1 MTAGATTGAPGQPF
15 QFPAEQQEQRK
26 RAEKLSWLSLALL
39 VSTAIVVWATLG
51 QSEAMKTAWVEDLLG
66 LVPPIVLLVALRVES
81 RAPTKRFPYGYFRI
95 TSIAFLITAAVLS
108 LAGLWL
114 LYDSVTK
121 LVAKERPPV
130 GAMTLFG
137 HTLWAG
143 WPMIAALTYCVGIG
157 ILLGRLK
164 GPVAEKLNDR
174 ALAADADM
182 NKAGWMSEGA
192 AIIGILLI
200 GYGKWWGD
208 SLAAAFISLNI
219 VRDGWKNLR
228 QVVADLMDESPT
240 KLGGHELE
248 SLPERIRDAAERLP
262 WVEKAAVRLREH
274 GHVISGD
281 VFIVPRDEAH
291 LVSRVEQA
299 AGDLTKVDWRIYS
312 LTVMPVSSLD
322 DEARQRRS
330 AAS

>member
-1 MTAGATTGAPGQPF
+1 MTAGATPGAKAEPF
-15 QFPAEQQEQRK
+15 QFPPEQQQQRK
-26 RAEKLSWLSLALL
+26 RARTLSWLSLALL
-39 VSTAIVVWATLG
+39 ISTAVLVWATLG

-66 LVPPIVLLVALRVES
+66 LVPPIVMLVALRVEN
-81 RAPTKRFPYGYFRI
+81 RAPSKRYPYGYFRVV
-95 TSIAFLITAAVLS
+95 SIAFLITAAVLS

-114 LYDSVTK
+114 LRDSVAK
-121 LVAKERPPV
+121 LIARERPPV

-137 HTLWAG
+137 HTVWAG
-143 WPMIAALTYCVGIG
+143 WPMIAALTYCVAIG

-219 VRDGWKNLR
+219 VRDGWVNLR

-248 SLPERIRDAAERLP
+248 ALPDKIRAAAEQLP
-262 WVEKAAVRLREH
+262 WVDKAAVRLREH

-281 VFIVPRDEAH
+281 VFIVPRD
-291 LVSRVEQA
+291 QGQ
-299 AGDLTKVDWRIYS
+299 GDLVKRIERAADDLAKVDWRIYS
-312 LTVMPVSSLD
+312 LTVMPVSELD
-322 DEARQRRS
+322 
-330 AAS
+330 

>member
-1 MTAGATTGAPGQPF
+1 MTAGATPGAKAEPF
-15 QFPAEQQEQRK
+15 QFPPEQQQQRK
-26 RAEKLSWLSLALL
+26 RARTLSWLSLALL
-39 VSTAIVVWATLG
+39 ISTAVVVWATLG

-66 LVPPIVLLVALRVES
+66 LVPPIVMLVALRVEN
-81 RAPTKRFPYGYFRI
+81 RAPTKRYPYGYFRVV
-95 TSIAFLITAAVLS
+95 SIAFLITAAVLS

-114 LYDSVTK
+114 LRDSVAK
-121 LVAKERPPV
+121 LIARERPPV

-137 HTLWAG
+137 HTVWAG
-143 WPMIAALTYCVGIG
+143 WPMIAALTYCVAIG

-219 VRDGWKNLR
+219 VRDGWVNLR

-248 SLPERIRDAAERLP
+248 ALPDKIRAAAEQLP
-262 WVEKAAVRLREH
+262 WVDKAAVRLREH

-281 VFIVPRDEAH
+281 VFIVPRD
-291 LVSRVEQA
+291 QGQ
-299 AGDLTKVDWRIYS
+299 GDLVKRIERAADDLAKVDWRIYS
-312 LTVMPVSSLD
+312 LTVMPVSELD
-322 DEARQRRS
+322 
-330 AAS
+330 